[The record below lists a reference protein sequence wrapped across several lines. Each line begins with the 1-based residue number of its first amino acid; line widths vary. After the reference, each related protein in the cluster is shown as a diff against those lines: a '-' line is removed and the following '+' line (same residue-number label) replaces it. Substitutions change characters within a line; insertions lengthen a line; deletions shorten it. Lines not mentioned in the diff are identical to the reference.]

1 MSAMSEQELLE
12 QRFAA
17 LQESLERRLAAV
29 ETENA
34 ELRAQLAERAEIHAP
49 VSAWHAEATMSRR
62 KALARIG
69 GVAAAAGVA
78 ASAATLATHVPD
90 ARAADGNPVLLGQT
104 NNETNQTIIQ
114 NDGTSNDPAALQVIN
129 NGHFMGGAFWGIRVT
144 GPASGAAIFA
154 EAPFS
159 ESDNVSSTGVYAI
172 SSEGVGV
179 KGEATKGIGVIGVG
193 SATGVL
199 GAATA
204 GVDLVASGTGR
215 ISQAQAIGHPGPP
228 VPADG
233 AFSPFEQIRDSAAM
247 LWLRTPTR
255 WIRPGV
261 VNGGALGGAMNFLP
275 SPVRLIGAG
284 SPPGVTLAKNTRT
297 NFTLAGSAGIP
308 TDAKAVF
315 GNVTVYGAGGSGFV
329 TLTPKGGSAS
339 TSSLNFTGSDQP
351 LSNFVAVGLNDFA
364 ITVVVSNNFDVKFI
378 YDVVGYCL

>member
-1 MSAMSEQELLE
+1 MSAMSELESLE

-17 LQESLERRLAAV
+17 LQEFLERRLAAV
-29 ETENA
+29 EAENA
-34 ELRAQLAERAEIHAP
+34 ELRAQLAERAEMHAH
-49 VSAWHAEATMSRR
+49 VSGWNAEAAMSRR

-78 ASAATLATHVPD
+78 ATGATLATHVPD
-90 ARAADGNPVLLGQT
+90 ARAADGGAVLLGQT

-129 NGHFMGGAFWGIRVT
+129 NGHFMGGAFWGVKVT
-144 GPASGAAIFA
+144 GPASGIAVFG

-159 ESDNVSSTGVYAI
+159 ESDNVTSTGVYGK
-172 SSEGVGV
+172 SPNGVGV
-179 KGEATKGIGVIGVG
+179 KGESANGFGVVGVG
-193 SATGVL
+193 TTAGVVGAT
-199 GAATA
+199 TA
-204 GVDLVASGTGR
+204 GVDLMATGTGR
-215 ISQAQAIGHPGPP
+215 ISQAQAIDHDGPP

-255 WIRPGV
+255 WMRPGV

-275 SPVRLIGAG
+275 APVRLIGAG
-284 SPPGVTLAKNTRT
+284 SPPGVALAKNSHTD
-297 NFTLAGSAGIP
+297 FTLAGLAGIP

-339 TSSLNFTGSDQP
+339 TSSLNFTSSDQP
-351 LSNFVAVGLNDFA
+351 LSNFVAVGLNGGA
-364 ITVVVSNNFDVKFI
+364 ITVIVSNNFDVKFI